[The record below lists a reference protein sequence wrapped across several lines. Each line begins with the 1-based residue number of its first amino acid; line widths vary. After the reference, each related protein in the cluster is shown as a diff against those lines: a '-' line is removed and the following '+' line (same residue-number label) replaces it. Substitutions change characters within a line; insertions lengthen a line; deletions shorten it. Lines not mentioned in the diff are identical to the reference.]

1 MLFRSLHRSG
11 RTGRAGRKGVC
22 AVLVPHNRSR
32 IAERL
37 FAQANIKPTWLSP
50 PSRDEILKEDRK
62 RIVENKILEDPITE
76 DEKAFVDDLT
86 SKNTIEQ
93 LAVAYYRLIGK
104 DLSAPED
111 LRDPNDKKNLSSS
124 KNGFEDSI
132 WFELSVG
139 KEETAE
145 PRWLVAML
153 CKAGNLSKRDIGSI
167 KIQPKVT
174 FVEIS
179 EKKSDTLKAFSKDK
193 KPIERHIMVKILT
206 KPPAFVSSSKDNK
219 NRFKKVDDRSV
230 FKTSREEGSKSF
242 QGKRKSDR
250 WRNSEK
256 RRTKQTPSTDNAEN
270 KNNVSFDTK
279 SKKKKSLSRRKK
291 QKII

>member
-1 MLFRSLHRSG
+1 
-11 RTGRAGRKGVC
+11 
-22 AVLVPHNRSR
+22 
-32 IAERL
+32 
-37 FAQANIKPTWLSP
+37 
-50 PSRDEILKEDRK
+50 
-62 RIVENKILEDPITE
+62 
-76 DEKAFVDDLT
+76 LT

-174 FVEIS
+174 LVEIS